1 MKLSNTEERLRTVNV
16 GKLLLTLSIPNIVA
30 QLINM
35 LYNVVDR
42 MFIGHI
48 PEVGSLALTGVGVAF
63 PIVMLIM
70 AFSYFIGMGGAPL
83 ASIKMG
89 QGNKKD
95 GERILGTS
103 VVMLV
108 MISVTLTVLFLVFG
122 EQLLVLFGASAETLP
137 FAWDYMK
144 LYTLGTIFV
153 QLALGLT
160 PFISA
165 QGFAKESMLAVLIGA
180 VFNIVLDPILIY
192 GFDMGVQGAAIA
204 TVISQMM
211 SAIYV
216 LHFLLGKKTTLKI
229 RKEHLKVNKGFA
241 IGILSLGISPFIM
254 QSTES
259 LLNISFNTALSTY
272 GGDINVGAMTII
284 ASLMQALILPLMG
297 LTQGAQPII
306 SYNYGAQNNER
317 VKKAF
322 TWLFGLSVGYSTL
335 FWLVMKLTPRFLIR
349 FFTTDPALMETTI
362 ASINVYMAVVFVLGA
377 QIATQQTL
385 IALGQTRQ
393 SLILALLRK
402 IILLIPLI
410 YILPQFMS
418 NKVFAVLVAE
428 PIADFLSVTITV
440 IVFFITFKKL
450 LANNHAEIPDH
461 PEAAVESSAQVSS
474 GADAVT
480 ENR

>member
-1 MKLSNTEERLRTVNV
+1 MKMSNTEERLRTENV
-16 GKLLLTLSIPNIVA
+16 KKLLLTLSIPNIVA

-35 LYNVVDR
+35 LYNVIDR

-70 AFSYFIGMGGAPL
+70 AFSYFIGMGGTPL

-89 QGNKKD
+89 QGNKED

-108 MISVTLTVLFLVFG
+108 LISITLTVLFLAFG

-229 RKEHLKVNKGFA
+229 KKEHLKVNKGFA
-241 IGILSLGISPFIM
+241 IGVLSLGI
-254 QSTES
+254 
-259 LLNISFNTALSTY
+259 
-272 GGDINVGAMTII
+272 
-284 ASLMQALILPLMG
+284 
-297 LTQGAQPII
+297 
-306 SYNYGAQNNER
+306 
-317 VKKAF
+317 
-322 TWLFGLSVGYSTL
+322 
-335 FWLVMKLTPRFLIR
+335 
-349 FFTTDPALMETTI
+349 
-362 ASINVYMAVVFVLGA
+362 
-377 QIATQQTL
+377 
-385 IALGQTRQ
+385 
-393 SLILALLRK
+393 
-402 IILLIPLI
+402 
-410 YILPQFMS
+410 
-418 NKVFAVLVAE
+418 
-428 PIADFLSVTITV
+428 
-440 IVFFITFKKL
+440 
-450 LANNHAEIPDH
+450 
-461 PEAAVESSAQVSS
+461 
-474 GADAVT
+474 
-480 ENR
+480 

>member
-1 MKLSNTEERLRTVNV
+1 MKITNTEERLRTENV

-70 AFSYFIGMGGAPL
+70 AFSAFVGMGGAPL

-89 QGNKKD
+89 QGNKED

-108 MISVTLTVLFLVFG
+108 LISVTLTILFLAFG
-122 EQLLVLFGASAETLP
+122 EDLLVLFGASPETLP

-144 LYTLGTIFV
+144 LYALGTIFV

-180 VFNIVLDPILIY
+180 VINIILDPILIY
-192 GFDMGVQGAAIA
+192 GFNMGVQGAAIA
-204 TVISQMM
+204 TVISQMV

-216 LHFLLGKKTTLKI
+216 LRFLLGKKTTLKI
-229 RKEHLKVNKGFA
+229 RREHLKVNKLFA
-241 IGILSLGISPFIM
+241 IGIVSLGISPFIM

-259 LLNISFNTALSTY
+259 LLNISFNTSLSLY

-284 ASLMQALILPLMG
+284 ASLMQALMLPLMG

-322 TWLFGLSVGYSTL
+322 TCLFALSMGYASL
-335 FWLVMKLTPRFLIR
+335 FWLFMRIAPRFLIR
-349 FFTTDPALMETTI
+349 FFTADPLLMETTI
-362 ASINVYMAVVFVLGA
+362 DSINIYMAVVFVLGA
-377 QIATQQTL
+377 QIACQQTL
-385 IALGQTRQ
+385 IALGQARS

-410 YILPQFMS
+410 YILPRFME
-418 NKVFAVLVAE
+418 NQVFAVLLAE

-450 LANNHAEIPDH
+450 LAKNETEIPNH
-461 PEAAVESSAQVSS
+461 SKAGVEKISKVPGNPDTMTNNS
-474 GADAVT
+474 
-480 ENR
+480 